1 MIYKNKRKT
10 PTQNSTWTGISAL
23 DRSVFYIEIS
33 MGLSRGLSVEAINM
47 KQRPTWGWGNQLNA
61 WNSNCN
67 KSRRDDSTLSNGSL
81 RYFLHNW
88 ASLRDANANPLA
100 AWNNKLQYFFLSPS
114 LFSLKQLI
122 RVVASSRV
130 ESAAG
135 SIPRNRLKLSP
146 GAAN

>member
-100 AWNNKLQYFFLSPS
+100 AWNNKLQYFFFSPS

-130 ESAAG
+130 VAVAG
-135 SIPRNRLKLSP
+135 SVPRNRLKLSP